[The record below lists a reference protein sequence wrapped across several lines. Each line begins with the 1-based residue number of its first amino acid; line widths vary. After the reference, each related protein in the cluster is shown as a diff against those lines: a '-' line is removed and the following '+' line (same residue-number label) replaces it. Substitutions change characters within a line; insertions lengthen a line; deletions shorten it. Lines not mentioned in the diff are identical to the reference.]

1 MKLVTKLMTVI
12 LSRAIRPKIHFVK
25 YRYLH
30 FLLKIY
36 LRVYRRERFQICIE
50 IWPWKIWD
58 LKKNVHSRFGKMIQ
72 IRFLKDLRFKLKIRF
87 SLRFAHRWVWSAVFF
102 GPPCILHGL
111 WGPHVSA
118 SPVSSWS
125 VHPFLHS
132 WSASQ
137 THRSCSVY
145 KTFCCNSSHLR
156 TGLRAMRSNQHN
168 SYWHIDT

>member
-87 SLRFAHRWVWSAVFF
+87 GLRFAHRWVWSAVF
-102 GPPCILHGL
+102 
-111 WGPHVSA
+111 
-118 SPVSSWS
+118 S
-125 VHPFLHS
+125 VHPVYYTVSGALTCLLPPLAADPFIRFCTADQRAKRTDHVVYIRHS
-132 WSASQ
+132 VVIARICAQ
-137 THRSCSVY
+137 ICGRC
-145 KTFCCNSSHLR
+145 
-156 TGLRAMRSNQHN
+156 GLISTT
-168 SYWHIDT
+168 HIDT